1 MVTMGINRRLI
12 RRLENAVRGDL
23 DSFALLDGSRYYFD
37 LRETSK
43 VLFLHAL
50 GLQMGRP
57 AEPPEVFQKLTQAR
71 DPGAVLERLEPESTE
86 AFVNSSELYD
96 RDILVSERRLVPN
109 VGEKPEDLSEGA

>member
-71 DPGAVLERLEPESTE
+71 DPAAVLERFEPESPG
-86 AFVNSSELYD
+86 AFVNVGEMYD
-96 RDILVSERRLVPN
+96 RDVLIKERRLLPLVA
-109 VGEKPEDLSEGA
+109 EEPEELFE